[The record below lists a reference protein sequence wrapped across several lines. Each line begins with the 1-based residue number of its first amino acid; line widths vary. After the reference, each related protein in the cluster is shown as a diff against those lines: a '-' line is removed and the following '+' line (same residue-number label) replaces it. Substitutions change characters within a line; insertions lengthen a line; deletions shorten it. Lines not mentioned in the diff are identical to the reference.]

1 MFVHVRSVSLFIMAL
16 SLLFPSVLF
25 PSVHAQS
32 LTESKK
38 YPQRIISL
46 SPHTTELVFAAGGGD
61 RLIGVSA
68 YSDYPEAAKT
78 LPIVASS
85 QQINVETI
93 LALEPDMIIYWQ
105 QGNSAADIEQLKKF
119 GIPVYASKTGGL
131 DDIGIQIQRLGR
143 MLGTEKI
150 ADPVSDQYR
159 TALATLRTKYKHN
172 PQQDLFYQVWPT
184 PLMTVANDP
193 WLQQQFQLCGFNNV
207 FNDSPVPYPVINV
220 EQVLVKQP
228 AVIIAGSVNDA
239 ELAQW
244 QIWKSIPA
252 VKHGN
257 IFRVNPDVS
266 HRFSPRVVQGIETL
280 CEIALQA
287 QKNTDKNN

>member
-1 MFVHVRSVSLFIMAL
+1 MSFHIRFMAVFTLLLSLPAL
-16 SLLFPSVLF
+16 SSV
-25 PSVHAQS
+25 AQP
-32 LTESKK
+32 
-38 YPQRIISL
+38 YPQRIVSL

-78 LPIVASS
+78 LPVVASS
-85 QQINVETI
+85 QQINIETI
-93 LALEPDMIIYWQ
+93 LALKPDMIIYWQ
-105 QGNSAADIEQLKKF
+105 QGNSAADINRLKKF

-131 DDIGIQIQRLGR
+131 DDIATQIQRLGS
-143 MLGTEKI
+143 MLGTENI
-150 ADPVSDQYR
+150 ANAVSNNYR
-159 TALATLRTKYKHN
+159 TTLAALRTKYQHN

-193 WLQQQFQLCGFNNV
+193 WLQQQFELCGFNNV
-207 FNDSPVPYPVINV
+207 FNNSPVPYPVINV

-228 AVIIAGSVNDA
+228 AVIVAGSVNDA

-244 QIWKSIPA
+244 QTWQSIPA
-252 VKHGN
+252 VQHDN
-257 IFRVNPDVS
+257 VFRVNPDVS

-280 CEIALQA
+280 CEIALKA
-287 QKNTDKNN
+287 QENSNVHN